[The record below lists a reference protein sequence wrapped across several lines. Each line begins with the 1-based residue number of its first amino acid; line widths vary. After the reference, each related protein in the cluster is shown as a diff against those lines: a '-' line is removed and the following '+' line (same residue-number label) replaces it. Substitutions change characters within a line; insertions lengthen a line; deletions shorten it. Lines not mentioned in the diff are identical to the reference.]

1 MGMEALV
8 RWNHPEH
15 GLIPPLDFIPVAEE
29 TGLIIPLGEWILGE
43 ACSQA
48 RDWQVEHDLG
58 NSLSITV
65 NIAGRQFHED
75 GLVECVWNALS
86 RSKLPPRSLILEITE
101 STMLLNTD
109 ATIKTLNALKE
120 LGVGLAIDDFGTG
133 YSSLSYLQKFP
144 VDILKIDKSF
154 IDKIVSGKEAAAV
167 AKAIITMGKTLHLK
181 TIAEGIES
189 VGQQDALQGLG
200 CELGQGYHFARPLRA
215 ADMNEFLLNAA
226 TARRDGRSMVT
237 PAKRGAPPREP
248 VSA

>member
-1 MGMEALV
+1 
-8 RWNHPEH
+8 
-15 GLIPPLDFIPVAEE
+15 
-29 TGLIIPLGEWILGE
+29 
-43 ACSQA
+43 
-48 RDWQVEHDLG
+48 
-58 NSLSITV
+58 
-65 NIAGRQFHED
+65 
-75 GLVECVWNALS
+75 
-86 RSKLPPRSLILEITE
+86 
-101 STMLLNTD
+101 
-109 ATIKTLNALKE
+109 
-120 LGVGLAIDDFGTG
+120 
-133 YSSLSYLQKFP
+133 LQKFP

-226 TARRDGRSMVT
+226 TARRDGLSMVT